1 MMVLCILLAMLSLFL
16 SLKLIY
22 QRKLVQKVKKQI
34 DFLIDRDTQTEIMV
48 EKTDGTIQDL
58 AASINHLLKKYRS
71 MGQEIERSDTLF
83 RDTITSLSH
92 DLRTPLAT
100 ANGYIQLLQEQDLTG
115 EQKEYATIAGERIS
129 AVKLLLDQLFEF
141 VRIEADELKLN
152 CRNTDIHSVLRDVV
166 ASYYGDFEQKKCV
179 PYIVIPNPPAIIWG
193 DPDAL
198 TRIFSNVVYNALV
211 HGEGNY
217 QITAA
222 IEEAQTVITIKNA
235 SSSIQQE
242 DIPHLFDRFYTTDQS
257 RTKKTTGL
265 GLAIAQRL
273 VTRMGGQHCILV
285 SSHNLTEIAAVTDVL
300 IFIRG
305 GKIIKIVK
313 NDYNE
318 KELEAVT
325 YERETKSVAFQ
336 GKIIVLESLTPVL
349 PPKEK
354 AQRKKE
360 IERCLYEVFRKY
372 GDRFP

>member
-1 MMVLCILLAMLSLFL
+1 MKNIIIGTAGHIDHG
-16 SLKLIY
+16 KTTLI
-22 QRKLVQKVKKQI
+22 K
-34 DFLIDRDTQTEIMV
+34 
-48 EKTDGTIQDL
+48 
-58 AASINHLLKKYRS
+58 A
-71 MGQEIERSDTLF
+71 
-83 RDTITSLSH
+83 
-92 DLRTPLAT
+92 
-100 ANGYIQLLQEQDLTG
+100 LTG
-115 EQKEYATIAGERIS
+115 RNTDRWEEEQRRGITIDLGFTYFDLPGGDRAGIVDVPGAGERIS

-141 VRIEADELKLN
+141 ARIEADELKLN

-193 DPDAL
+193 DPNAL

-273 VTRMGGQHCILV
+273 VTRMGGQIVASLQ
-285 SSHNLTEIAAVTDVL
+285 NG
-300 IFIRG
+300 IFAIQVVFP
-305 GKIIKIVK
+305 IV
-313 NDYNE
+313 N
-318 KELEAVT
+318 
-325 YERETKSVAFQ
+325 S
-336 GKIIVLESLTPVL
+336 
-349 PPKEK
+349 
-354 AQRKKE
+354 
-360 IERCLYEVFRKY
+360 
-372 GDRFP
+372 

>member
-115 EQKEYATIAGERIS
+115 EQKEYVTIAGERIS

-141 VRIEADELKLN
+141 ARIEADELKLN
-152 CRNTDIHSVLRDVV
+152 CRNTDIHSVLRYVV

-193 DPDAL
+193 DPNAL

-273 VTRMGGQHCILV
+273 VTRMGGQIVASLQ
-285 SSHNLTEIAAVTDVL
+285 NG
-300 IFIRG
+300 IFAIQVVFP
-305 GKIIKIVK
+305 IV
-313 NDYNE
+313 N
-318 KELEAVT
+318 
-325 YERETKSVAFQ
+325 S
-336 GKIIVLESLTPVL
+336 
-349 PPKEK
+349 
-354 AQRKKE
+354 
-360 IERCLYEVFRKY
+360 
-372 GDRFP
+372 